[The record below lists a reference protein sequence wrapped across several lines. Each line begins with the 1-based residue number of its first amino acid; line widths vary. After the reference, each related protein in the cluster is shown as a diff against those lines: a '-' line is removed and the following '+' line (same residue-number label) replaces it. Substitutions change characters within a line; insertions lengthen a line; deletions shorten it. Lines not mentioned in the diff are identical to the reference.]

1 MKKSRIVFTAF
12 LSALMILLPWF
23 LTRRGYCRG
32 DLEVREIFAE
42 VNDLRRE
49 INLINLV
56 NGLYLSA
63 EQMSQ
68 MLAILRKVEATR
80 GEYQTK
86 ATSQVHEMEEIL
98 KELREILA
106 RNEEVD
112 RGLIRKFHRAKKRGE
127 DLKEGFHSALMPY
140 QDEMRGVLNGNQL
153 ALIEEF
159 KPCIV
164 PPHDVRNPVRIGQ
177 ASGDTRMGERLLTR
191 VRQMDE
197 SLYQGRK
204 PRLIERYIE
213 RVERHV
219 GIFSDEERAEEES
232 RVADIFTRAR
242 ELSDLDFDVQKGD
255 LAQELKEPH
264 EKALQSRH
272 RKRRGDLD
280 KFGRFLLD
288 PKLIPIL
295 EKRLTQV
302 AAR

>member
-1 MKKSRIVFTAF
+1 MKKSRIVFTVF
-12 LSALMILLPWF
+12 VALMILLPWF

-32 DLEVREIFAE
+32 DLEIRKIFAE

-63 EQMSQ
+63 EQMNQ
-68 MLAILRKVEATR
+68 MLAILKKVEATR
-80 GEYQTK
+80 GEYKTK

-106 RNEEVD
+106 RNEEID
-112 RGLIRKFHRAKKRGE
+112 QGLIRKFDNAKKRGE
-127 DLKEGFHSALMPY
+127 DLKEEFHSALMPY
-140 QDEMRGVLNGNQL
+140 HDEMKRVLNGNQL

-159 KPCIV
+159 KPCVV

-197 SLYQGRK
+197 TLYQRRK

-213 RVERHV
+213 RVEHHV

-232 RVADIFTRAR
+232 RVTDIFKRAR
-242 ELSDLDFDVQKGD
+242 ELSDLNFDVQKGD
-255 LAQELKEPH
+255 LARELKEPH
-264 EKALQSRH
+264 GKALQSRH

-280 KFGRFLLD
+280 KLGRFLLD

>member
-1 MKKSRIVFTAF
+1 MKKSRIVFTVF
-12 LSALMILLPWF
+12 VALMILLPWF

-32 DLEVREIFAE
+32 DLEIRKIFAE

-63 EQMSQ
+63 EQMNQ
-68 MLAILRKVEATR
+68 MLAILKKVEATR
-80 GEYQTK
+80 GEYKTK

-106 RNEEVD
+106 RNEEID
-112 RGLIRKFHRAKKRGE
+112 QGLIRKFDNAKKRGE
-127 DLKEGFHSALMPY
+127 DLKEEFHSALMPY
-140 QDEMRGVLNGNQL
+140 HDEMKRVLNGNQL

-159 KPCIV
+159 KPCVV

-197 SLYQGRK
+197 TLYQRRK

-232 RVADIFTRAR
+232 RVTDIFKRAR
-242 ELSDLDFDVQKGD
+242 ELSDLNFDVQKGD
-255 LAQELKEPH
+255 LARELKEPH
-264 EKALQSRH
+264 GKALQSRH

-280 KFGRFLLD
+280 KLGRFLLD

>member
-1 MKKSRIVFTAF
+1 MKKSRIVFIVF
-12 LSALMILLPWF
+12 VALMILLPWF

-32 DLEVREIFAE
+32 DLEMREIFAE

-63 EQMSQ
+63 EQMNQ

-80 GEYQTK
+80 GEYKTK
-86 ATSQVHEMEEIL
+86 TTSQVHEMEEIL
-98 KELREILA
+98 KELRAILA
-106 RNEEVD
+106 RNEEID
-112 RGLIRKFHRAKKRGE
+112 QGLIRKFHHAKKKGE
-127 DLKEGFHSALMPY
+127 DLKEEFHSALMPY
-140 QDEMRGVLNGNQL
+140 QDEMKRVLNGNQL

-159 KPCIV
+159 KPCVV

-197 SLYQGRK
+197 SLYQRRE
-204 PRLIERYIE
+204 PRVIERYIE

-219 GIFSDEERAEEES
+219 GIFSDEERVEEES
-232 RVADIFTRAR
+232 RVADIFKRAR

-255 LAQELKEPH
+255 LARELKEPH

-280 KFGRFLLD
+280 KLGRFLLD
-288 PKLIPIL
+288 PKLVPIL

-302 AAR
+302 ATR